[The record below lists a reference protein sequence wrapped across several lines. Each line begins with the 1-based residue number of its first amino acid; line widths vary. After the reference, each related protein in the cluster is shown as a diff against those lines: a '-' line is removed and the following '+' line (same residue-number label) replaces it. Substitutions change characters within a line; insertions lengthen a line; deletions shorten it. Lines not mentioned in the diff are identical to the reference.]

1 MSLEGMLEDERQSE
15 TEYGIGNIG
24 VGRAETASAPTRAG
38 LNGKLRVS
46 LRLRLTIMEYSS

>member
-1 MSLEGMLEDERQSE
+1 MLEDERQSE